1 MEELYVYPAKLNKND
16 ENMIVVS
23 FFDFPEIIVEG
34 EDFKAA
40 IKNAQEA
47 LAVTLFRYNDAK
59 KDIPAPSQV
68 EASALLIQVW
78 MPYYKN
84 ITKEVYVRKSATIPE
99 WLDILAKQ
107 NSVNY
112 SAAFVKGLKME
123 LGIED

>member
-1 MEELYVYPAKLNKND
+1 MKELYVYPAKLNKSE
-16 ENMIVVS
+16 ENTIEIS
-23 FFDFPEIIVEG
+23 FIDFPEIIVDG
-34 EDFKAA
+34 EDYKTA

-59 KDIPAPSQV
+59 KDIPDPSPI
-68 EASALLIQVW
+68 ETDALLIQVW

-84 ITKEVYVRKSATIPE
+84 IAKEVYVRKSATIPE

-112 SAAFVKGLKME
+112 SAAFVKGLKLE